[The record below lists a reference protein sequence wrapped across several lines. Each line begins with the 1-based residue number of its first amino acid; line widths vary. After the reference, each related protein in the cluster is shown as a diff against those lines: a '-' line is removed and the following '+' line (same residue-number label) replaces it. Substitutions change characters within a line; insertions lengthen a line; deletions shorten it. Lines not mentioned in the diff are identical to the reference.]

1 MDRRRTLVWVKAL
14 AGLAP
19 ISSFNSNL
27 YDLKTSLAV
36 SLHPHEVA
44 VTPVSPFFYRLV
56 TILTP
61 SFLQPRDGSVTAH
74 LFGCSPGK

>member
-44 VTPVSPFFYRLV
+44 VTPVSPFFIAL
-56 TILTP
+56 LP
-61 SFLQPRDGSVTAH
+61 S
-74 LFGCSPGK
+74 